1 MTYIKKV
8 ERDESIIICT
18 HCHREITTFM
28 LKGMS
33 LVCPYC
39 NRPIDEAY
47 NYMESNNSSALVY

>member
-1 MTYIKKV
+1 MTHIKKV

-28 LKGMS
+28 LRGIS

-39 NRPIDEAY
+39 DKPYDESY
-47 NYMESNNSSALVY
+47 NNIESDISSALVY